1 MSKSNAIT
9 GACGRGTRPGS
20 LWRKSWSSKKQQARH
35 MLQLPI
41 IYTIHKKLQGVSWRF
56 WSGLRGHLQTY
67 IIQGQ
72 LQEVQLE
79 DESVLPMIILEP
91 WRYHHSGQRPERPHN
106 SFRHINT
113 YSTLRWILEIPDR
126 GNYPNRRN
134 KTVCQETFY
143 TPEIHHQ
150 TLRAVLGTVIPSTLE
165 QIWGISRIY

>member
-91 WRYHHSGQRPERPHN
+91 WRYHHSGQGFKITHNCFKHIKTHINVSRRRERPDHGN
-106 SFRHINT
+106 DPNWRDQAIFQKK
-113 YSTLRWILEIPDR
+113 STLRQKIIKLDGI
-126 GNYPNRRN
+126 
-134 KTVCQETFY
+134 
-143 TPEIHHQ
+143 
-150 TLRAVLGTVIPSTLE
+150 
-165 QIWGISRIY
+165 IWGQWYPAL